1 MPRVSSGLCC
11 RCWQG
16 SRVARIALCFL
27 LCQVCLQV
35 CLTGLA
41 ASRPAGAPRVGFPG
55 AAAMV
60 EVAPGGLTAAGP
72 VWGHRPGLAGV
83 GLTPRTSTKPDTP
96 CRLFCD
102 ARVARR
108 ELHLLVWC
116 LKYLNRSSRSRGRV
130 SSDSSGKSK
139 AVFFYPAC
147 IVMSR
152 RWRSKW
158 LHSSRDCSTVTSVQ
172 VLQKANCFLSTQCA
186 LGLVRPV
193 LNLVSAAFFLSR
205 ALFREC
211 PLPRAPTGA

>member
-1 MPRVSSGLCC
+1 MPRESVFP
-11 RCWQG
+11 
-16 SRVARIALCFL
+16 ARL
-27 LCQVCLQV
+27 LWSMLP
-35 CLTGLA
+35 L
-41 ASRPAGAPRVGFPG
+41 RP
-55 AAAMV
+55 
-60 EVAPGGLTAAGP
+60 GP
-72 VWGHRPGLAGV
+72 VRGHWPGPAGV

-116 LKYLNRSSRSRGRV
+116 LKYLNRSSTSRGRV

-139 AVFFYPAC
+139 AVFFCPAC

-158 LHSSRDCSTVTSVQ
+158 LHSSRNCSTITSVQ

-186 LGLVRPV
+186 LSLVRPA
-193 LNLVSAAFFLSR
+193 LNLVSAASFCLER
-205 ALFREC
+205 CLENAHC
-211 PLPRAPTGA
+211 PGLQLGLDVLDVQ